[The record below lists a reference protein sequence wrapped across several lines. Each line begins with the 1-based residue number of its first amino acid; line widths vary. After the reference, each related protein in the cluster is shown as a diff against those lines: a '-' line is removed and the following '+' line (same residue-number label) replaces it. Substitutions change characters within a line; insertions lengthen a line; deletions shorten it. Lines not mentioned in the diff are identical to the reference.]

1 MALNKSTLKGLVIT
15 EMTAQ
20 GIKVS
25 GEHAWAEKLAT
36 AIANAVVAHITAS
49 AQVAVTGGS
58 SSGTYKVS

>member
-1 MALNKSTLKGLVIT
+1 MSLNKNTLKGLVIS

-36 AIANAVVAHITAS
+36 AIANAVVGHITAS
-49 AQVAVTGGS
+49 AQVRVNGGS
-58 SSGTYKVS
+58 SAGTYKVA